1 MEHATDT
8 AVVPVDCGWSDI
20 GAWSAL
26 WDDSERD
33 GDGNVQ
39 LGDVIASDSRG
50 DYLQAAEHRMIAA
63 LGIDDLVVVD
73 TADAVLVA
81 RRDRVQD
88 VKQLV
93 DALKA
98 QGRIEHLHHR
108 KVYRP

>member
-1 MEHATDT
+1 M
-8 AVVPVDCGWSDI
+8 
-20 GAWSAL
+20 